1 MFRSDHVSGL
11 VWLLD
16 LRPGVWRDREKTFC
30 DKIESDSRR
39 FVSYV
44 HSHQQALNLK
54 RKPYLLHKVCTVL
67 YCTALYCTCCT
78 SSSPSPGASPA
89 SVPSSASATSPGAP
103 GTGTGTRWIYCD

>member
-1 MFRSDHVSGL
+1 MFRSDHVSSL
-11 VWLLD
+11 LWLLD

-67 YCTALYCTCCT
+67 YCTVLYLLHKFLSLTRRITGQCPQQCQCHI
-78 SSSPSPGASPA
+78 AW
-89 SVPSSASATSPGAP
+89 
-103 GTGTGTRWIYCD
+103 GTGDGDWNQVDIL